1 MNLNENR
8 IPKYTLVCYD
18 SINNSCPKQL
28 YSVNSSLILYIMMCI
43 IIVVTVCGNLLVVI
57 SISHFRQ
64 LHTPTNYLILSLALI
79 DLLLGGFVMPP
90 LMARIAES
98 CWYFGDFFCK
108 FHLSLDIMLSTGSII
123 HLCLISVDRY
133 FAVCHPLRYKNI
145 VTIVLTFVFIFISW
159 VLSAVLGFVIMFLEL
174 NLRGIEEQYTSTK
187 CMGSCYLMQNEA
199 SSLASSLFS
208 FYIPGFVMICIYLK
222 IFTVARR
229 QARAIRETGHQSQT
243 TEEKKQAATSRRET
257 KATKTLAIVVGV
269 FLLCWFP
276 FFLCNII
283 DPLLNHSMPPLF
295 MELLAWFSYMNSTF
309 NPFIYGFFYSWFR
322 KALKLI
328 TSGKIF
334 ETNSSRTKL
343 LND

>member
-8 IPKYTLVCYD
+8 ITKYTLVCYE

-28 YSVNSSLILYIMMCI
+28 YSVDNSLITYIMMCI

-64 LHTPTNYLILSLALI
+64 LHTPTNYLILSLAMV

-108 FHLSLDIMLSTGSII
+108 FHLSSAIMLCTASII

-133 FAVCHPLRYKNI
+133 FAVCYPLRYRNI
-145 VTIVLTFVFIFISW
+145 VTALVTFIFIFISW
-159 VLSAVLGFVIMFLEL
+159 VLSAVLGFVILFLEL
-174 NLRGIEEQYTSTK
+174 NIKGIEEQYINTK
-187 CMGSCYLMQNEA
+187 CVGSCYLMQNEA
-199 SSLASSLFS
+199 SGLASSLFS

-222 IFTVARR
+222 IFAVARR
-229 QARAIRETGHQSQT
+229 QARAIRDTGHLNQT
-243 TEEKKQAATSRRET
+243 AEEKKQAATSRRET
-257 KATKTLAIVVGV
+257 KAAKTLAIVLGV
-269 FLLCWFP
+269 FLVCWFP

-283 DPLLNHSMPPLF
+283 DPLLNHVMSPLF
-295 MELLAWFSYMNSTF
+295 IELLTWFGYMNSTF
-309 NPFIYGFFYSWFR
+309 NPLVYGFFYSWFR

-328 TSGKIF
+328 ASGKIF
-334 ETNSSRTKL
+334 HNNSSRTKL
-343 LND
+343 LSD